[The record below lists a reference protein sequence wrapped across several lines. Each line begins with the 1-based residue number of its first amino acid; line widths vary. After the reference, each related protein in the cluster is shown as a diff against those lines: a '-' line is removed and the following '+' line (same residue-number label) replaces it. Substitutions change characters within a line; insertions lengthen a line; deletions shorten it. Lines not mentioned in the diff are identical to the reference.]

1 MVVGHNYFRYIE
13 KCKKHSNYEMLF
25 KALKINLNGS
35 DGRIGEMHSTIVRL
49 ETAKK
54 DVESNLSTV
63 VGLLQQFRLLL

>member
-1 MVVGHNYFRYIE
+1 
-13 KCKKHSNYEMLF
+13 MLF

-54 DVESNLSTV
+54 DVESKLSTV